1 MTRQFL
7 LGALLFL
14 LPAVAISAAQDAAPP
29 TAGEVVD
36 RMVQRDARRQTLTQG
51 YEGMRRYVLENNG
64 MHKHAEMLVHVSGDS
79 DGTKHFEVLS
89 EQGWK
94 AAQKHVL
101 RKMLESESQTSH
113 PDARAKTRLSPDNY
127 EFRMI
132 GQESVGNRTAFAIEV
147 TPKRRDQYLF
157 AGRIWVDAEDYALV
171 RAEGNPAKNP
181 SFWTKHVHF
190 VHTYQK
196 NGPFWFPL
204 CTESVTD
211 ARIFGRTDLT
221 IEYFDYKPQGQSSQ
235 AASEIT
241 LVSIEGSYKR

>member
-1 MTRQFL
+1 MRLQFL
-7 LGALLFL
+7 LAVVLFQ
-14 LPAVAISAAQDAAPP
+14 LPAATISAAQDATPLS
-29 TAGEVVD
+29 AGEVVE
-36 RMVQRDARRQTLTQG
+36 RMVQRDAQRQSLIQG
-51 YEGMRRYVLENNG
+51 YGGMRRYVLENNG
-64 MHKHAEMLVHVSGDS
+64 MHKHAEMLVRVIGDS

-101 RKMLESESQTSH
+101 RKMLESESQTSR
-113 PDARAKTRLSPDNY
+113 PEARAKIRLSPDNY
-127 EFRMI
+127 AFQMV
-132 GQESVGNRTAFAIEV
+132 GQENVGDRIAYAIEV
-147 TPKRRDQYLF
+147 TPKRHDQYLF

-171 RAEGNPAKNP
+171 RADGNPAKNP

-190 VHTYQK
+190 IHTYQK

-221 IEYFDYKPQGQSSQ
+221 IEYFDYKPRGQSSQ

-241 LVSIEGSYKR
+241 LASMQGSYKR